1 MGADEG
7 GEAGG
12 NTNLAEGVEAWHEER
27 YAEKG
32 VIGYFSQRILYV
44 VESRKV
50 IVWNVLEFCPIFRGN
65 CSTKMIGPYL
75 PQKQSYILLQIES

>member
-7 GEAGG
+7 GDAGGG

-32 VIGYFSQRILYV
+32 VIGYFSERILYG
-44 VESRKV
+44 VESRKEILRN
-50 IVWNVLEFCPIFRGN
+50 IVLG
-65 CSTKMIGPYL
+65 KMY
-75 PQKQSYILLQIES
+75 